1 MANLNSDI
9 SLQNEHKLIEI
20 SQKMLRAPSAEVLT
34 QIEIREADR
43 AFAKLLSRYDRWIWK
58 QVRSKQVRSTPS
70 LDLNDAYSAGLEGFQ
85 KAVAT
90 FDLTSGNA
98 LVSWAYPLV
107 RGALGAVLYKEQRQ
121 AARIHKMSALASL
134 TDEDE
139 LYDPYEQEEFYQS
152 VQKLHQAT
160 LQLSETTQK
169 IVFMR
174 NEGIK
179 FDAIGAEVG
188 KSADAVRM
196 AYNRAIAALS
206 IMLTQEPS
214 AECIRRNKSRVL
226 QENGSNLIQK
236 NKLDQTFMRAAQIK
250 CSVCSQNS
258 YLK

>member
-9 SLQNEHKLIEI
+9 SLQKEHKLIEI
-20 SQKMLRAPSAEVLT
+20 SQKMLRAPSAKVLT

-43 AFAKLLSRYDRWIWK
+43 AFAELLSRYDRWIWK
-58 QVRSKQVRSTPS
+58 QVRSKQGRSTPS

-85 KAVAT
+85 KAVTT

-152 VQKLHQAT
+152 VQKLHHAT

-179 FDAIGAEVG
+179 
-188 KSADAVRM
+188 
-196 AYNRAIAALS
+196 LS
-206 IMLTQEPS
+206 
-214 AECIRRNKSRVL
+214 
-226 QENGSNLIQK
+226 LIH
-236 NKLDQTFMRAAQIK
+236 I
-250 CSVCSQNS
+250 
-258 YLK
+258 